1 MSSGAIVLKSLEEI
15 ECIRRSSLLVGKT
28 LAAVAAELKP
38 GVTTAY
44 LDGIAEKFILDNQ
57 AKPSFKGYHG
67 YKHTLCISVNEEIV
81 HGIPG
86 GRVIRDGD
94 LVSID
99 CGVFLDGFH
108 GDSAY
113 TFPVGEVDSEKLRLL
128 QVTKTALEKG
138 IEQARAG
145 NRVGDISSAIQEYAE
160 SFGYGVV
167 RELVGHGI
175 GRNLHEKPEVAN
187 YGKKGSG
194 PVLKTGMTIAIEPMI
209 NMGGRQI
216 RQMSDGWTVTT
227 HDNKPAAHFEHT
239 VAVKE
244 DCADILSSFSLIE
257 LAIRSNVNLTE
268 VTAVLE

>member
-1 MSSGAIVLKSLEEI
+1 MSSGAIVLKTPEEI

-38 GVTTAY
+38 GVTTGE
-44 LDGIAEKFILDNQ
+44 LDVLAEKFILDHG
-57 AKPSFKGYHG
+57 ARPSFKGYHG
-67 YKHTLCISVNEEIV
+67 YRHSLCISVNEEIV

-86 GRVIRDGD
+86 KRIIKDGD

-99 CGVFLDGFH
+99 CGVLLDGFH

-113 TFPVGEVDSEKLRLL
+113 TFPVGDVDDEKIQLLR
-128 QVTKTALEKG
+128 VTITSLEKG
-138 IEQARAG
+138 IGNVRSG

-187 YGKKGSG
+187 YGRKGTGSI
-194 PVLKTGMTIAIEPMI
+194 LKTGMTIAIEPMI

-216 RQMSDGWTVTT
+216 RQLSDGWTVST

-239 VAVKE
+239 VAVM
-244 DCADILSSFSLIE
+244 DDGADVLSSFSFIE
-257 LAIRSNVNLTE
+257 LAIRSNTNIKE
-268 VTAVLE
+268 VIAVL

>member
-1 MSSGAIVLKSLEEI
+1 MSSGAIVLKTPEEI

-38 GVTTAY
+38 GVTTGQ
-44 LDGIAEKFILDNQ
+44 LDSLAESFILDNG
-57 AKPSFKGYHG
+57 ARPSFKGYHG
-67 YKHTLCISVNEEIV
+67 YRHSLCISVNEEIV

-86 GRVIRDGD
+86 SRVIKDGD

-99 CGVFLDGFH
+99 CGVLLGGFH

-113 TFPVGEVDSEKLRLL
+113 TFPVGDVSEEKMQLLR
-128 QVTKTALEKG
+128 VTMTSLEKG
-138 IEQARAG
+138 IGNVRAG

-194 PVLKTGMTIAIEPMI
+194 TVLKTGMTIAIEPMI
-209 NMGGRQI
+209 NMGSRQI
-216 RQMSDGWTVTT
+216 RQLSDGWTVVT

-239 VAVKE
+239 VAVLD
-244 DCADILSSFSLIE
+244 DCADILSSFSSIE
-257 LAIRSNVNLTE
+257 LAVRSNSNIKE
-268 VTAVLE
+268 VITVLK